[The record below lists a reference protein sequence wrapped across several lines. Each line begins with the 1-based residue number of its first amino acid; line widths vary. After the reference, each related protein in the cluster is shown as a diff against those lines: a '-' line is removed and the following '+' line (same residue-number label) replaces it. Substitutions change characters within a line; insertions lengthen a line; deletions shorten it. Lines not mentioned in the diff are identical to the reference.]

1 MICFLCNNSAVSQ
14 KQVKSSTYIYVFFKI
29 KDRGIE
35 RWLFLFFLLFS
46 RIVFL
51 FVRLSYKIYV

>member
-1 MICFLCNNSAVSQ
+1 MICFLCNKSAVSQ

-35 RWLFLFFLLFS
+35 RWLFFIFS
-46 RIVFL
+46 SIFKNSIS
-51 FVRLSYKIYV
+51 FCAT